1 MSELADELTALR
13 KKLDATMG
21 DLDTVRA
28 VAAAKVSALH
38 GQLKQVSAGMSAL
51 EVAISS
57 ATSARGASPAVNR
70 AAEPARHAEAESC
83 HAEAEAESAG
93 HAETEPAEAES
104 AEPARHAETEPA
116 EAESAEPARHAKS
129 TEAAEA
135 GGQLHSEN
143 PSEHQPTDDGA
154 RKEPT
159 TAADVAA
166 AMLADLSL
174 ESPTSH
180 AVAEEPLAARPSEGQ
195 PEADVLVSYQPA
207 QSAQA
212 KISSSDMAILEQEF
226 GDYLELAAV
235 QSPAPEPAN
244 RRGDAEKSVTDAWA

>member
-1 MSELADELTALR
+1 MSGGHAPSAHPVASPVSELADELTALR

-51 EVAISS
+51 EAAIVS
-57 ATSARGASPAVNR
+57 ATAARGATSPVNGSTG
-70 AAEPARHAEAESC
+70 PAHHAEAE
-83 HAEAEAESAG
+83 H
-93 HAETEPAEAES
+93 
-104 AEPARHAETEPA
+104 
-116 EAESAEPARHAKS
+116 AEPARHAKVEHVEPAHHTEA

-135 GGQLHSEN
+135 GGQIPSES
-143 PSEHQPTDDGA
+143 PSEHKPTDDAA

-174 ESPTSH
+174 ESPPSH
-180 AVAEEPLAARPSEGQ
+180 AVAEEPPPARPTKGHT
-195 PEADVLVSYQPA
+195 EADVLVDYQSA
-207 QSAQA
+207 QSAQST
-212 KISSSDMAILEQEF
+212 ISPSDTAILEQEF
-226 GDYLELAAV
+226 GEYLELATV
-235 QSPAPEPAN
+235 QPPAPGPS
-244 RRGDAEKSVTDAWA
+244 DLHDDVQKTVTDAWA

>member
-93 HAETEPAEAES
+93 
-104 AEPARHAETEPA
+104 HAETEPA